1 MTTLESL
8 PDEMLMHIF
17 SYLRVPESSSGYEHR
32 TSFYQLASFLRGLC
46 LVSKRL
52 RPIAQRLLHYS
63 IPSLRETQRYLLLRT
78 LVECPDLANSVRA
91 IDLGET
97 YNSASEIQ
105 DLFELARPRLN
116 ISDNLAEKII
126 GDAEEEEIGSDYSFI
141 LLLVPN
147 IERLDLACWYGMD
160 LTMHDLIKGTRDS
173 SNGAAVPLGRL
184 REIWLRHGD
193 TEGCT
198 TLEPLGLLALPTLRT
213 LRGHALEWTTELQ
226 PEIDPETEETDDE
239 KQYAPRL
246 ALEHIDLKWSLCNEE
261 SLENMISRCPDLKTL
276 RIEWGS
282 ATVGVDDD
290 LNFDGIGHVLR
301 EFGGKLEEL
310 MLDCRRAFMY
320 EDLGEATFEIGSL
333 RELSRLRTLVL
344 PHNILVG
351 QGKDTADRKPLK
363 LQDVL
368 PTSLETLRLFE
379 VHHDERALDD
389 QLYEMITS
397 KKWDNL
403 RKVIML
409 GREDP
414 FYHDLAEYGWVSW
427 RMWGKVCL
435 ATEAEFR
442 LIPKET
448 HQFFQFH
455 GQQTPR
461 DWISLRWA

>member
-1 MTTLESL
+1 MTTMESL
-8 PDEMLMHIF
+8 PDEMLMQIF
-17 SYLRVPESSSGYEHR
+17 SHLKVPESSSGYEHR
-32 TSFYQLASFLRGLC
+32 TLLRGLC

-52 RPIAQRLLHYS
+52 RPIAQRILYHT
-63 IPSLRETQRYLLLRT
+63 IPSLRESQRYLLLRT

-91 IDLGET
+91 IDLGEA

-105 DLFELARPRLN
+105 ELFELARPRLD

-126 GDAEEEEIGSDYSFI
+126 ADAEEEEPGSDYSFI

-147 IERLDLACWYGMD
+147 IERLDLVCWYGID
-160 LTMHDLIKGTRDS
+160 LTMYDLIKETRNS
-173 SNGAAVPLGRL
+173 SKGASVPLGRL
-184 REIWLRHGD
+184 REIGLRHGD

-213 LRGHALEWTTELQ
+213 LRGHAMEWTTELQ
-226 PEIDPETEETDDE
+226 PEMDPEAEEIDDE

-246 ALEHIDLKWSLCNEE
+246 ALKHIDLTWSLCNEE

-282 ATVGVDDD
+282 ATVGADDD

-310 MLDCRRAFMY
+310 TLDCRSAFMY
-320 EDLGEATFEIGSL
+320 EDLGEVTFEIGSL
-333 RELSRLRTLVL
+333 RELSCLRTLVL

-351 QGKDTADRKPLK
+351 QGKETADRKPLK

-379 VHHDERALDD
+379 VHHNEWALDD
-389 QLYEMITS
+389 QLYDMITS
-397 KKWDNL
+397 KKWGNL

-409 GREDP
+409 GRVTP

-427 RMWGKVCL
+427 KMRGKVWL

-455 GQQTPR
+455 GQPTPR
-461 DWISLRWA
+461 D